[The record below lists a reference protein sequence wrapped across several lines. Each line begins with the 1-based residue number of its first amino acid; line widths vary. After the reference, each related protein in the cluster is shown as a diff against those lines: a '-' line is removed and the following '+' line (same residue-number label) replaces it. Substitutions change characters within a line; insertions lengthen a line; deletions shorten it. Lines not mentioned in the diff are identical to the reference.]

1 MKVQEIIETLTKTY
15 KPDDDLLIT
24 WWSDADFADYKDIDQ
39 AYELAEQ
46 QLDSCIGHVNE
57 WVESQYSDEE
67 EE

>member
-1 MKVQEIIETLTKTY
+1 MKVQDVINTLTKDY

-24 WWSDADFADYKDIDQ
+24 WWSDADFTDYKDIDQ

-57 WVESQYSDEE
+57 WVEFQYSDNEE
-67 EE
+67 E